1 VEYRSQTS
9 LLGLP
14 LVHVAAG
21 AIRDG
26 RPVRGIARGWIA
38 IGDVAFGVLLSV
50 GGIAFGGLAFGGMA
64 IGVVSLGGL
73 AVGAL
78 AMGGGA
84 AGYLAAGG
92 AAFAVKAALGGL
104 AVARDYAVGGAA
116 VARHANDAAA
126 RGFFDEEDLFAEVA
140 RTVMEHSEWMLLLTA
155 IPVFLALRERKR
167 RQEQGPRT

>member
-1 VEYRSQTS
+1 MEYRSSTS

-14 LVHVAAG
+14 LVHVAVG

-26 RPVRGIARGWIA
+26 KPVRGIARGWIA

-50 GGIAFGGLAFGGMA
+50 GGIAFGGFAFGGMA
-64 IGVVSLGGL
+64 IGVLSLGGL

-78 AMGGGA
+78 AVGGGA

-104 AVARDYAVGGAA
+104 AVARDYALGGGA

-126 RGFFDEEDLFAEVA
+126 RGFFEEDLFADVA

-167 RQEQGPRT
+167 RGEQGPQA

>member
-1 VEYRSQTS
+1 MDYRSKAS

-14 LVHVAAG
+14 LVHVAVG

-64 IGVVSLGGL
+64 IGVLSLGGL
-73 AVGAL
+73 ALGAL

-84 AGYLAAGG
+84 VGYLAAGG
-92 AAFAVKAALGGL
+92 AAFAVRAALGGL
-104 AVARDYAVGGAA
+104 AVARDYALGGGA
-116 VARHANDAAA
+116 VARHANDATA
-126 RGFFDEEDLFAEVA
+126 RGFFEEDLFADVV

-167 RQEQGPRT
+167 RQEQGPRA

>member
-1 VEYRSQTS
+1 MEYRSKTS

-38 IGDVAFGVLLSV
+38 IGDISFGVLLSV

-64 IGVVSLGGL
+64 IGVLSLGGL
-73 AVGAL
+73 AVGAM
-78 AMGGGA
+78 AVGGGA
-84 AGYLAAGG
+84 VGYLAAGG
-92 AAFAVKAALGGL
+92 AAVAFRAALGGL
-104 AVARDYAVGGAA
+104 AIARDYALGGGA
-116 VARHANDAAA
+116 VARHANDEAA
-126 RGFFDEEDLFAEVA
+126 RRFFEDDLFAEAA

-155 IPVFLALRERKR
+155 IPLVLALRERKR
-167 RQEQGPRT
+167 REEQGPRV